1 MIELGLE
8 LVGLRNPI
16 LLGLPPCRQIGGV
29 LFERDQLLLEPLEP
43 LLRTWIALSPECL
56 LLHLEPHDL
65 TVDRIQRL
73 RFGIN
78 LYLEPRGRLIDQVDR
93 LIRQETIASVTMT
106 GGQSRCRDQCRIRN
120 PDAIML
126 LVAMFQASQD
136 RNRFFDRGLRYKYRL
151 QRRAKAAS
159 FSIYLLYPS
168 SVATPMH
175 WRSSLSIPVF
185 SRFEAATAFS
195 VPLPMRLCI
204 SSMNRMMPPSDA
216 VTSCSTAFSRSSN
229 SPRYLAPAISAP
241 MSSATIFL
249 SSKLSGT
256 SPEMMRRTTPLTIA
270 VCPTLGSPITPG
282 WSLDGGRTTCRGAG
296 PSSGGRTPE

>member
-151 QRRAKAAS
+151 QTTGKGCIFLNIPLVS
-159 FSIYLLYPS
+159 FQ
-168 SVATPMH
+168 
-175 WRSSLSIPVF
+175 R
-185 SRFEAATAFS
+185 
-195 VPLPMRLCI
+195 
-204 SSMNRMMPPSDA
+204 
-216 VTSCSTAFSRSSN
+216 SN
-229 SPRYLAPAISAP
+229 SNALEILVIDSCLQQ
-241 MSSATIFL
+241 I
-249 SSKLSGT
+249 
-256 SPEMMRRTTPLTIA
+256 
-270 VCPTLGSPITPG
+270 
-282 WSLDGGRTTCRGAG
+282 
-296 PSSGGRTPE
+296 